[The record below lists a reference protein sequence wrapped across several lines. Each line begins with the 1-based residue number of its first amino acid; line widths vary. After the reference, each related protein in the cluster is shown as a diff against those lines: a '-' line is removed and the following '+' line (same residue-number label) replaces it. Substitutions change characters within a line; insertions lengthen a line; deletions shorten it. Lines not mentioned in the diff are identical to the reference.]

1 MAQQNVMIND
11 LSRMF
16 LFNNGVFVVDP
27 DPEYFA
33 RLGVEGLSQDRGEPE
48 DVEVPSV
55 TQYGKFDK
63 VASLAG
69 ELSRMTTTLTGR
81 MSRTELS
88 RLYQLF
94 IDDCPVDAQLH
105 FGLCQDPEDFDSF
118 DKAMIFE
125 DVRVTSFSTEA
136 LVALQASDRAVV
148 NESVDISIGRYYEVI
163 KLLYGVRGGDVTVD
177 AAIVDVTISDR
188 QNCGTGCDESSNGYN
203 KIFAATADGF
213 VYASADGGLT
223 WESNDASA
231 LLDDDPVETIVG
243 AAVYK
248 TAYMLLT
255 SAGNIV
261 YAPKADL
268 IDGTAVFA
276 LVDSA
281 LTGAGAAINS
291 FGTVAVV
298 AGAAGDIALI
308 TDAEGSTELVN
319 SDASVS
325 LGAIGVG
332 EDGTIVVGGASGV
345 VMYSFDGEVW
355 YAATA
360 LTATP
365 TVASVLVKSKT
376 NWIVGTTNGKLF
388 GTANSGRTWTQ
399 MTYPGW
405 VTNSASIA
413 ALEAGTTHVLYMA
426 TDDKLYQSANAGSTW
441 VEQPNST
448 AAFPTNASLNAIA
461 AFGPNFVVVGGVTA
475 APAGILVVGTV

>member
-27 DPEYFA
+27 APEYFA

-48 DVEVPSV
+48 DVEVPST

-94 IDDCPVDAQLH
+94 IDDCPIDAQLH

-118 DKAMIFE
+118 DKAMVFE

-163 KLLYGVRGGDVTVD
+163 KLLYGVRGSAQTTNG
-177 AAIVDVTISDR
+177 AIVDVTISDR

-203 KIFAATADGF
+203 KIFAASADGY
-213 VYASADGGLT
+213 VYSSADGGLT
-223 WESNDASA
+223 WNTFDNSA
-231 LLDDDPVETIVG
+231 ALGVGETIVG

-248 TAYMLLT
+248 TAYMLLDT
-255 SAGNIV
+255 IGHIH
-261 YAPKADL
+261 YAPKADIL
-268 IDGTAVFA
+268 AGTPTFAEIDT
-276 LVDSA
+276 A

-298 AGAAGDIALI
+298 SGAAGDIAII

-319 SDASVS
+319 TDASVS
-325 LGAIGVG
+325 LSAIGVG

-365 TVASVLVKSKT
+365 TVSSVLVKSKT

-388 GTANSGRTWTQ
+388 GTTNSGRTWTQ
-399 MTYPGW
+399 QTYPGW
-405 VTNSASIA
+405 VTNVASIKA
-413 ALEAGTTHVLYMA
+413 IEAGTTHVLYMA
-426 TDDKLYQSANAGSTW
+426 TNGKFYRSANAGSTW
-441 VEQPNST
+441 VEQPDST

-475 APAGILVVGTV
+475 APAGIIVVGTV